1 MSAFSETD
9 PRHRARALKGIIMGA
24 VSVVVLVMWALV
36 AASIVSSRNADIK
49 NAMSESS
56 NFAAAFQEEVGHTL
70 DAVARTMD
78 IVAQRIQEK
87 NGHLDLYQLSGE
99 LPILADSTIQVVFI
113 GPDGKLVSTNYERNA
128 EHIDLSDRAH
138 FRIHLDGAFK
148 GLYFGQPV
156 MARVSN
162 RFIIPISKRVETK
175 DGRFLG
181 VLVFSLFPGQLTTL
195 HKSVDFGP
203 RGVITLTGLDNIIRA
218 RFTQKNPEGLSEIGQ
233 SIAGGPRPSDVP
245 EDGIGSYVRTGPIDH
260 LTRIY
265 SYRRIA
271 KYPLVVTVGLD
282 YDQALAASR
291 AHART
296 IIWLAGAVTLLL
308 GGLAI
313 FLMREIGRRVV
324 HEVGLADERAKLRA
338 ANIELQ
344 ASMERAEAANRA
356 KSMFLAN
363 MSHELRTP
371 LNAII
376 GFSQIIRDQSLG
388 PAATKRYAE
397 YAEDIWSSGEHLL
410 ELINNVLDI
419 SKIEAGKIELSEDT
433 LDPVEIIEASVMA
446 VRSQIAR
453 KRITLETHLPD
464 KPVYVRADALR
475 LRQILIN
482 LLSNAAKF
490 TPEGGTITISTDAVD
505 GGPFAFVISDTGIG
519 MSPEE
524 ITVALETFGQ
534 VENTLVK
541 KYEGLGLGLPLAKR
555 FIERHGGRLVI
566 DSVKG
571 GGTTIRVE
579 LPAERVLR
587 VTADNRVIAAA

>member
-9 PRHRARALKGIIMGA
+9 PRHRARALKGIIIGA
-24 VSVVVLVMWALV
+24 VSVVVLIMWGLV
-36 AASIVSSRNADIK
+36 AASIVSSRNADIN

-99 LPILADSTIQVVFI
+99 LPILADSTIQAVFI
-113 GPDGKLVSTNYERNA
+113 GPDGKLASTNYERNA

-148 GLYFGQPV
+148 GLYFGKPV

-195 HKSVDFGP
+195 QKSVDFGP
-203 RGVITLTGLDNIIRA
+203 RGVVTLTGPDNIIRA
-218 RFTQKNPEGLSEIGQ
+218 RFTQKNPDGLSEIGQ
-233 SIAGGPRPSDVP
+233 SIAGGPRPSDMP
-245 EDGIGSYVRTGPIDH
+245 EGGMGSYVRTGPIDH

-324 HEVGLADERAKLRA
+324 HEVRLADERTKLHA
-338 ANIELQ
+338 TNAELT

-376 GFSQIIRDQSLG
+376 GFSQIIKDQSMG
-388 PAATKRYAE
+388 PGVTKRYAE

-433 LDPVEIIEASVMA
+433 LDPAEIIQASVMA
-446 VRSQIAR
+446 VQSQIAR
-453 KRITLETHLPD
+453 KRIALETHLPD
-464 KPVYVRADALR
+464 KPVHVRADALR

-482 LLSNAAKF
+482 LLANAAKF
-490 TPEGGTITISTDAVD
+490 TPEGGTITVSTDVAD

-534 VENTLVK
+534 VENALVK

-587 VTADNRVIAAA
+587 VTADNRVIVAA